1 MELSQKQ
8 HSILKSLSIKFTQ
21 VEYVNPNECPIDEL
35 NFNLKKEVETSNE
48 SVFCTKLKLTVTS
61 MNDSDFHI
69 IIELC
74 GNFSL
79 ECSNDLL
86 RESIMNKNT
95 VSILFPYL
103 RSELTLITSQPGI
116 EPIVMPP
123 MNINAMFDGQ

>member
-1 MELSQKQ
+1 MNQ
-8 HSILKSLSIKFTQ
+8 F
-21 VEYVNPNECPIDEL
+21 
-35 NFNLKKEVETSNE
+35 
-48 SVFCTKLKLTVTS
+48 FCTKLKLTVTS

>member
-8 HSILKSLSIKFTQ
+8 QSILKSLSMKFTRI
-21 VEYVNPNECPIDEL
+21 EYVNPNKCPIDEL
-35 NFNLKKEVETSNE
+35 NFNLMKEIEKSDE
-48 SVFCTKLKLTVTS
+48 PVFCTKLRLTVTS

-69 IIELC
+69 VIELC
-74 GNFSL
+74 GRFSL
-79 ECSNDLL
+79 DCNNDLL

-123 MNINAMFDGQ
+123 MNINAMFDRQ